1 MNTNYNCNNT
11 IGWIH
16 FIMFSFQLYFR
27 FRFEFMR
34 MSAKKE
40 RRKEKT
46 TTILIVYAG
55 ERERE
60 KTRTALDFS
69 YFDICAVCWLTRRK
83 FTTVQIRTMLIHS
96 LSLNRDQ
103 EPICLSVKI
112 CLVYS
117 EAKEK
122 EKHKH
127 ETISMMRNLSAKCNG
142 CFGRHDRWWWWCCCC
157 WLWVWWSIIHGLW
170 NKLKSINVMCPG
182 RMSV

>member
-27 FRFEFMR
+27 FRFESMR
-34 MSAKKE
+34 MSAKKG
-40 RRKEKT
+40 RRKEKNDNNPHCPCRRK
-46 TTILIVYAG
+46 G
-55 ERERE
+55 ERENTDRFGFFIFWYLCGLLAYTSKIYYGTCE
-60 KTRTALDFS
+60 Q
-69 YFDICAVCWLTRRK
+69 CWYT
-83 FTTVQIRTMLIHS
+83 H
-96 LSLNRDQ
+96 
-103 EPICLSVKI
+103 CLSIETKSRYV
-112 CLVYS
+112 CLSKFVWCILR
-117 EAKEK
+117 AKEK

-142 CFGRHDRWWWWCCCC
+142 CFGRHDRWWWCC